1 MLEQPILPA
10 LPEPPGGGGSEQG
23 PDAQYFANN
32 PPGYKWKVL
41 STVIFGIFMVILDT
55 TVVNVAFQTIRTD
68 FGGSLASSQWV
79 ISIYVL
85 ALGITTPL
93 AGFLANRF
101 GGKTIYLGGL
111 SLFVLGSLMCGL
123 SPNLR
128 LLIVARAIQGIGGGV
143 ALPLGTALLLQ
154 AFPPREQGTALGI
167 FGIAALVAPAVGPIL
182 GGWLVDQGLW
192 RVIFFINPP
201 IGLIGV
207 LLGRRFLRNSASPEK
222 PRFDLGGVITSVIGF
237 GAILYATSIAA
248 TLGWTS
254 PVTLACFVVGMA
266 RPGRFRMG
274 RAAIGP
280 KIPCST
286 CACLATAPF
295 LNASLLGY
303 VSTVALFG
311 AEFLMPIYLQSLRG
325 QTALQT
331 GIILL
336 PMAIAGG
343 IFVTLS
349 GQIYDKIGP
358 RPLLVGG
365 FLLAGGQHL
374 AAFPNPGQY
383 ADCLDPVPAGAARPG
398 PGDDRT
404 NHHGDRP
411 VGGAQARP
419 GARFLADQRHPP
431 GGPVHR
437 GGRAGDRAGQH
448 AYGAGHRLPVSKI
461 HLPGRRLPPAN
472 PVGLCEVPPASAS
485 LQQPVLIAG
494 LGLPPPN
501 RRPAPTALSTRPAWR
516 TWPVSSAPTRSPSM
530 PPSWPWCWACFCP
543 AGRVSGQA
551 GNNQESIFLDVKSAA
566 FHI

>member
-10 LPEPPGGGGSEQG
+10 LPDPPDGGGSEQG

-32 PPGYKWKVL
+32 PPDYKWKVL

-85 ALGITTPL
+85 ALGITTPM
-93 AGFLANRF
+93 AGYLANRY

-111 SLFVLGSLMCGL
+111 SLFALGSLMCGL
-123 SPNLR
+123 SPSLG
-128 LLIVARAIQGIGGGV
+128 LLIVARAIQGVGGGV

-167 FGIAALVAPAVGPIL
+167 FGIAVLVAPAVGPIL

-192 RVIFFINPP
+192 RAIFFINPP

-207 LLGRRFLRNSASPEK
+207 LLGRRFLRKSASPEK
-222 PRFDLGGVITSVIGF
+222 PRFDLGGVIASVIGF

-254 PVTLACFVVGMA
+254 PVTLACFVVGTLGLVA
-266 RPGRFRMG
+266 FGLVELRWAKDPLLDLRLFGNRTF
-274 RAAIGP
+274 
-280 KIPCST
+280 
-286 CACLATAPF
+286 F
-295 LNASLLGY
+295 NASLLGY

-336 PMAIAGG
+336 PMAIVGG

-365 FLLAGGQHL
+365 FILLVVNTWQLSQIKANTPIGWILFLLVLRGL
-374 AAFPNPGQY
+374 ALGMTVQTTLVTALSVVPNQDLARGSSLINATRLVVQSIGVAVLATVLVSTLTPPVIAFQSQQ
-383 ADCLDPVPAGAARPG
+383 DPPAGQAAAPS
-398 PGDDRT
+398 
-404 NHHGDRP
+404 
-411 VGGAQARP
+411 Q
-419 GARFLADQRHPP
+419 
-431 GGPVHR
+431 
-437 GGRAGDRAGQH
+437 
-448 AYGAGHRLPVSKI
+448 S
-461 HLPGRRLPPAN
+461 
-472 PVGLCEVPPASAS
+472 VGLCEVPPASAG

-494 LGLPPPN
+494 LGVPPTQSPARSNSIINEACLENVAGFERAYTVTFYAAILAVVLGLFLPG
-501 RRPAPTALSTRPAWR
+501 
-516 TWPVSSAPTRSPSM
+516 WPGKWM
-530 PPSWPWCWACFCP
+530 
-543 AGRVSGQA
+543 GR
-551 GNNQESIFLDVKSAA
+551 K
-566 FHI
+566 